1 MLGVDPDS
9 KGERLVHE
17 LRVLAGDPTA
27 EEIAAVTAVLLMRSD
42 TTVPTGKT
50 PVSRW
55 RRSARPALPGRPGPG
70 AWRASA
76 LPGRA

>member
-9 KGERLVHE
+9 KGERLVLEVHI
-17 LRVLAGDPTA
+17 VAGEPTA
-27 EEIAAVTAVLLMRSD
+27 EEVAAVTAVLLMRSG
-42 TTVPTGKT
+42 TVEPVEETR

-55 RRSARPALPGRPGPG
+55 RLSGRPTAPGRPGPG

-76 LPGRA
+76 LP